1 VGADAACALREN
13 GARHPGRALLETD
26 ELIFRGTDGYRLKV
40 KLSAVR
46 NVRANDG
53 DLLFDAP
60 APAGAIALELGDKA
74 ARWAARVRSPKGLLD
89 KLDLKNTYAVAL
101 IGVWDKTFAKQL
113 STRVASVSTGRA
125 PKAANVVFLWT
136 ETPASLNKLGTLTKT
151 MARDGAIWVIH
162 PKGAASK
169 VKDTDVFAVAKKV
182 GLTAIKV
189 ARFSETHTAE
199 KLVIPV
205 AKR

>member
-1 VGADAACALREN
+1 MGADAACALREN
-13 GARHPGRALLETD
+13 GTRHPGRALLETD

-46 NVRANDG
+46 NVRAEAG
-53 DLLFDAP
+53 DLLFN
-60 APAGAIALELGDKA
+60 APAGAIAIELGDKA
-74 ARWAARVRSPKGLLD
+74 ERWAARVRSPKGLLD
-89 KLDLKNTYAVAL
+89 KLDLKSTHDVAL
-101 IGVWDKTFAKQL
+101 IGGWDKAFATQL
-113 STRVASVSTGRA
+113 AARVQSVSTGRA

-136 ETPASLNKLGTLTKT
+136 ETPAALGKLDGLTKT
-151 MARDGAIWVIH
+151 IARDGAIWVIH
-162 PKGAASK
+162 PKGAGSK

-182 GLTAIKV
+182 GLTATKV